1 MFRGKQYAS
10 AIKDGSS
17 ATQAASHVSCRN
29 ESRSCSRSVKMR
41 QLAKERKALLDFFAC
56 QLLQPLG
63 AKALDS
69 ERAHH
74 AAIKHRAFERS
85 RSHFFLRCKI
95 SKEPAGKQIAS
106 SRWVHDFA
114 KRQ

>member
-69 ERAHH
+69 KRTHH
-74 AAIKHRAFERS
+74 AAAKHRAFERC
-85 RSHFFLRCKI
+85 RSHFFLRGKI
-95 SKEPAGKQIAS
+95 SKETAGKRITS
-106 SRWVHDFA
+106 SRRIHNFA
-114 KRQ
+114 QR